1 MELQKVKH
9 ELKVEEWR
17 KLIYDCRNSGQTIR
31 TWCKEHHIS
40 PQTYYRWQRAVW
52 DAGTQNLLE
61 RSKRQS
67 AMKQDETAIFAE
79 CPLPTPVQ
87 SAPAAA
93 VIIRLDTVTLEIQ
106 NGVSPETVET
116 VLRAVKALC

>member
-17 KLIYDCRNSGQTIR
+17 KLIYECRNSGQTVR
-31 TWCKEHHIS
+31 AWCNERHIS
-40 PQTYYRWQRAVW
+40 PQTYYRWQRVVW
-52 DAGTQNLLE
+52 DAGTQNLPE

-67 AMKQDETAIFAE
+67 IMKQEETAVFAE
-79 CPLPTPVQ
+79 CLIPTPVQ
-87 SAPAAA
+87 NAPLAA
-93 VIIRLDTVTLEIQ
+93 VIMRLNTVTLEIQ
-106 NGVSPETVET
+106 NGVTPETVEA

>member
-17 KLIYDCRNSGQTIR
+17 KLIYECRNSGQTIR
-31 TWCKEHHIS
+31 AWCNERHIS
-40 PQTYYRWQRAVW
+40 PQTYYRWQRSIW

-61 RSKRQS
+61 TSKRQPV
-67 AMKQDETAIFAE
+67 MNQEETAVFAE
-79 CPLPTPVQ
+79 CLIPASVQ

-93 VIIRLDTVTLEIQ
+93 VILRLDTVTLEIQ
-106 NGVSPETVET
+106 NGVSSETVEA